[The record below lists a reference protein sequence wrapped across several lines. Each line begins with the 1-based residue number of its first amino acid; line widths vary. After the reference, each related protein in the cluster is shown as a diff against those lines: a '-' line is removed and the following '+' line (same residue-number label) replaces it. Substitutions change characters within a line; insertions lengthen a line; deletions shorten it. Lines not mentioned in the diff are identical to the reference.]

1 VPEVLNKL
9 EREIEIVARHLAILD
24 IIRKE
29 GPIGI
34 IKLSEKTGWQ
44 HHKIRYS
51 LRLLEKDGLIKP
63 TSEGA
68 VITPKTEEFINEL
81 KNMLMEM
88 LKKLE
93 NIYNFPVPRFDNNNK
108 KFDDLEYYEDN
119 DEDDYEDEELMDYF
133 TGQSQS
139 TGTKPPFVKAKE
151 KQQKKAAETVQT
163 DLFE

>member
-93 NIYNFPVPRFDNNNK
+93 NIYNNAPR
-108 KFDDLEYYEDN
+108 
-119 DEDDYEDEELMDYF
+119 
-133 TGQSQS
+133 
-139 TGTKPPFVKAKE
+139 
-151 KQQKKAAETVQT
+151 
-163 DLFE
+163 